1 MNGLHDGLGGMDH
14 QPVVNGFADEEV
26 ILQNASRGHFELI
39 SLQYV
44 IFKAFLSTNSL
55 VVPFLVTLIV
65 QYSLVFCELKWY

>member
-14 QPVVNGFADEEV
+14 QPVNGFADEEV

-44 IFKAFLSTNSL
+44 IFKAFL
-55 VVPFLVTLIV
+55 
-65 QYSLVFCELKWY
+65 

>member
-44 IFKAFLSTNSL
+44 IFLKLSCK
-55 VVPFLVTLIV
+55 PIV
-65 QYSLVFCELKWY
+65 WWSHS

>member
-26 ILQNASRGHFELI
+26 ILQNASRGHFEVI

-44 IFKAFLSTNSL
+44 IFKAFL
-55 VVPFLVTLIV
+55 
-65 QYSLVFCELKWY
+65 

>member
-14 QPVVNGFADEEV
+14 QLVVNGFADEV

-44 IFKAFLSTNSL
+44 IFKAFL
-55 VVPFLVTLIV
+55 
-65 QYSLVFCELKWY
+65 